1 MLGVWGRVG
10 AGHGVAAS
18 RGGYIRAPRRASAQ
32 ARGGRRALD
41 APCLPPHVLSTFPSA
56 MAESYL
62 VIGGSGFL
70 GRKIVEALLA
80 RGDAVAVFDIVQR
93 HDSDVPTY
101 VGDIAADGDV
111 LSAIQKVPPLLC
123 CMYV

>member
-1 MLGVWGRVG
+1 
-10 AGHGVAAS
+10 
-18 RGGYIRAPRRASAQ
+18 
-32 ARGGRRALD
+32 
-41 APCLPPHVLSTFPSA
+41 